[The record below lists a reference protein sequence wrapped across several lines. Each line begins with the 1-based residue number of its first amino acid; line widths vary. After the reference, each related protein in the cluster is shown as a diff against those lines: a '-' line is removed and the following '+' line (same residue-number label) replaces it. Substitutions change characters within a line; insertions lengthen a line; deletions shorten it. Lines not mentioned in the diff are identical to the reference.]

1 MIEYYTVI
9 EFVTYLFIVIMARHA
24 VFRGRFMMHMFQ
36 QSGYKLN
43 KFGSWLR
50 KNWSLYGITVA
61 HAAFNL
67 VLLFLLLYLENHLTS
82 TASVIILTIFAAFWF
97 GKVKTYRREEVK
109 KPLVFTPRMKR
120 LAAFFVLLTL
130 PLPLYGMNWA
140 FNTGIYFP
148 DIYILGFTWIIADLL
163 LPLILIVAAF
173 IVQPLERRIQN
184 SFIRKAK
191 DKLANM
197 ADLKIIAI
205 TGSYGKTS
213 TKFALKTILQE
224 RFNVCATPG
233 SYNTP
238 MGICKVINNDLQ
250 ASHQILILEMGARY
264 ESNIDE
270 LCEIASPDVAVLTN
284 IGIAHLETFGS
295 IDAIARTKGSMLKHL
310 NEGGTAVL
318 NADDERVMK
327 LPTYDA
333 RKIITAGLQNGDLQA
348 DDITYD
354 SNGCS
359 FLVMDHQSG
368 ESVKVQTALLGAHN
382 IQNIVQSMAVGKVFG
397 LRLKTMALAL
407 SRMEPVEHRMELK
420 NQNGIVVID
429 DAFNSNPIGARNAI
443 DTLSKFEGGRKILI
457 TPGMIELGDREDE
470 ENRELGR
477 FIGRKDLDKIYLVG
491 EKQTAALR
499 EGLEDSGYDNSRF
512 EVVESLFEANRK
524 VQEEGEQG
532 DIVLYEND
540 LPDAYNEP

>member
-1 MIEYYTVI
+1 
-9 EFVTYLFIVIMARHA
+9 MARHA
-24 VFRGRFMMHMFQ
+24 IYRGRFMLHIFQ
-36 QSGYKLN
+36 QSGYKIN
-43 KFGSWLR
+43 EFGSWLR

-61 HAAFNL
+61 HAAYNL
-67 VLLFLLLYLENHLTS
+67 VLLFLLLYLESHLTS

-97 GKVKTYRREEVK
+97 GKVGAYRREEVK

-120 LAAFFVLLTL
+120 LATAFILLTL

-140 FNTGIYFP
+140 FSAGIYFP

-163 LPLILIVAAF
+163 LPVILMVAAF
-173 IVQPLERRIQN
+173 IVQPLERRIQ
-184 SFIRKAK
+184 SGFIKKAK

-197 ADLKIIAI
+197 PELKIVAI

-224 RFNVCATPG
+224 RYNVCATPG

-264 ESNIDE
+264 EGNIDE
-270 LCEIASPDVAVLTN
+270 LCEIARPDVAVITN

-295 IDAIARTKGSMLKHL
+295 VDAIARTKGSLLKHL
-310 NEGGTAVL
+310 KKEGAAVL

-327 LPTYDA
+327 LHKYDA
-333 RKIITAGLQNGDLQA
+333 DTIITAGLQNGDLQA
-348 DDITYD
+348 KNITYD
-354 SNGCS
+354 SSGCS
-359 FLVMDHQSG
+359 FRVMDHKSG
-368 ESVKVQTALLGAHN
+368 DSVEVKTTLLGAHN
-382 IQNIVQSMAVGKVFG
+382 VQNLVQAMAVGKVLG
-397 LRLKTMALAL
+397 LRLKTMAVAL

-420 NQNGIVVID
+420 NQNGMVVID
-429 DAFNSNPIGARNAI
+429 DAFNSNPVGARNAI
-443 DTLSKFEGGRKILI
+443 ETLSKFEGGRKILI

-491 EKQTAALR
+491 DKQTAALR
-499 EGLEDSGYDNSRF
+499 EGLEESGYDKNRL
-512 EVVESLFEANRK
+512 VVVDSLFEANRK
-524 VQEEGEQG
+524 VREEGKQG